1 MKKAPF
7 LNLAYIRKM
16 ASAKKLMGASLCIA
30 IVLASVFF
38 LFYSGYLPL
47 WHRYSFI
54 SSSDINEGFL
64 NPAETSGLIIAL
76 VFIVLIAI
84 GVGAF
89 RMF

>member
-1 MKKAPF
+1 
-7 LNLAYIRKM
+7 M
-16 ASAKKLMGASLCIA
+16 ASAKKLMGGASLCIA

-38 LFYSGYLPL
+38 LFYLGYLPL
-47 WHRYSFI
+47 PSM